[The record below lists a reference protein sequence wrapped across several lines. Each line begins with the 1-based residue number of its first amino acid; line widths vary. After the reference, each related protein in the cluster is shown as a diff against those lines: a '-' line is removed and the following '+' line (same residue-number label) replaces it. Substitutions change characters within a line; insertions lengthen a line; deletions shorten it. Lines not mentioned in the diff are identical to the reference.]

1 MVVGACGVPADF
13 LEKHGANSSHRW
25 LELHTACPIACGSP
39 AKAMISRIQASDSPR
54 VKTGPPVTIGTESGT
69 SSISPPYLRTP
80 FAGSGCSNTGL
91 TGGPSSTA
99 AQNHRHTSQRDL
111 TTYGWTILPPR
122 FSRFRFRAVQ
132 VPRRHSSRIST
143 TRTMTN
149 ETRHWV
155 RAAYSHVCA
164 STHEGNNQVISET
177 YNCLCRDSPEE
188 AGEMSPNS
196 GIACRS
202 GQ

>member
-1 MVVGACGVPADF
+1 MARVTYGLPNSVRIAGQSYDQQDPSLGLPASENWASRHDRHGIGHQLNFPSLSPHAIRRFRVFEYRIDRRAILNGGA
-13 LEKHGANSSHRW
+13 ESSTY
-25 LELHTACPIACGSP
+25 LTAGSDN
-39 AKAMISRIQASDSPR
+39 IRLDD
-54 VKTGPPVTIGTESGT
+54 T
-69 SSISPPYLRTP
+69 SSSILSISISSRT
-80 FAGSGCSNTGL
+80 
-91 TGGPSSTA
+91 STA
-99 AQNHRHTSQRDL
+99 TTQLSDL
-111 TTYGWTILPPR
+111 HHPDNSHP
-122 FSRFRFRAVQ
+122 
-132 VPRRHSSRIST
+132 
-143 TRTMTN
+143 MTN